1 MRSTR
6 EVSDKTEEV
15 IVINLSTFEALK
27 KINADSKNCIHLE
40 GDLLKKYQKVLI
52 SIAEDIIS
60 VCEEEKIFYQLSG
73 GSALGAVRHK
83 GIIPWDD
90 DIDINMLGS
99 EINRFIKKFKEKFP
113 DKYYITT
120 YRTKGY
126 DSLIYTVK
134 LNGTVSRGIEFADV
148 PEKQCGIGIDIFRIE
163 NTFDNKIL
171 HNLHGFLCMAMGF
184 LLSCRKFYH
193 NRKRMLSLT
202 KNYPDLYKSIRI
214 KVSIG
219 RLLSFI
225 PLDKWVV
232 MTHKCYSLC
241 KNNKSEYVSI
251 PAGRKHYFGEM
262 YLRTGMLQTVNL
274 EFEGHRWKVA
284 RNYDDYLKKLYGDY
298 MKIPPEDK
306 REHHVLLELKFPP
319 ECKKKSEK

>member
-1 MRSTR
+1 MVFSYLKKQIR
-6 EVSDKTEEV
+6 EV
-15 IVINLSTFEALK
+15 IVINLSTFEAIK
-27 KINADSKNCIHLE
+27 KISADDKNCIRLE
-40 GDLLKKYQKVLI
+40 GDLLKKYQNVLI
-52 SIAEDIIS
+52 KIAEDIIS

-99 EINRFIKKFKEKFP
+99 ETERFVKKFRKKFP
-113 DKYYITT
+113 DKYYVTT

-134 LNGTVSRGIEFADV
+134 LKGTVSRGIEFADV

-163 NTFDNKIL
+163 NTFDSKIL
-171 HNLHGFLCMAMGF
+171 RNVHGFFCMSMGF

-193 NRKRMLSLT
+193 NRKRMLALT
-202 KNYPDLYKSIRI
+202 KNNPELHKVTKI
-214 KVSIG
+214 KVNAG
-219 RLLSFI
+219 RLLSFL
-225 PLDKWVV
+225 PVEKWVA

-241 KNNKSEYVSI
+241 KNNRSEYVSI

-262 YLRTGMLQTVNL
+262 YLRKGMIQTVQL
-274 EFEGHRWKVA
+274 DFEGHKWNVA
-284 RNYDDYLKKLYGDY
+284 RDYNDYLTKLYGNY
-298 MKIPPEDK
+298 MEIPPEDK
-306 REHHVLLELKFPP
+306 REHHVLLELKLPQ
-319 ECKKKSEK
+319 EYEKN